1 MYELTSDMQIVRTGT
16 PPVQQVMEQLIP
28 ATGDEELDGLLQHAK
43 LKLRELRQEDP
54 RVSGDLPVF
63 WFGVSGYFLWLV

>member
-43 LKLRELRQEDP
+43 LKLRWSFP
-54 RVSGDLPVF
+54 RFPSGFRGKDHF
-63 WFGVSGYFLWLV
+63 CTDICSH